1 MKTKDPKIK
10 AEDILTDDSMS
21 TLLND
26 ENFGLGKKP
35 DEELKL
41 AKAIRDAASL
51 GRINFDQEEKNALDK
66 QIIKS
71 IQKTKRKRVI
81 VWTSAAAVFFLFIGL
96 TILFEIAGQTGIR
109 NYTKTGSQ
117 LFTSAHTKL
126 VLSGQKEIEIVSQE
140 SEIVYSS
147 NGTQINIKDQNDLS
161 QPVLPKQDE
170 FNTLIVPYGKRSR
183 VTLPDNTIV
192 WLNSGSKLI
201 YPVRFTADKREVF
214 LEGEA
219 IFEVSRNEEHPF
231 FVLTNQL
238 DVKVLGTVFNL
249 SAYNDDKTVK
259 TVLETGS
266 VELRYK
272 SNFLGLQLKKEMIPG
287 TMAVYDPSEKSIVQ
301 TKVNTENHTSW
312 KDGYFIFDQQ
322 SLEGIAKKLSRY
334 YNVPIEFEDPELA
347 SETFTGYLDLRES
360 AMNVM
365 YMISEIVDIEAI
377 QENNKISI
385 RKKGPS

>member
-81 VWTSAAAVFFLFIGL
+81 VWTSAAAVFFLFVGL
-96 TILFEIAGQTGIR
+96 TILFEIAGQSAIR
-109 NYTKTGSQ
+109 DYAKTGSW
-117 LFTSAHTKL
+117 LFTSVHTKL
-126 VLSGQKEIEIVSQE
+126 VLPGQNEIDIVSRE

-147 NGTQINIKDQNDLS
+147 NGVEISIKDQNDLS

-183 VTLPDNTIV
+183 VTLPDNTVV